1 MAARGDSASAIPAR
15 AGWRLREDEP
25 ASATVAARAAAVEG
39 AFGAGCNGCCSSL
52 AGPKE
57 VKQSSSSS
65 SNQREGGSSSG
76 ESASPRTC
84 QRSKLSWVLGAG
96 SVALL
101 LALGTRLG
109 PDIRGRDREEAGER
123 SPPGE
128 RSWSPPPG
136 PALCCCCLL
145 LAVYFWLG
153 LELLRAGLRLRTA
166 VLFLAVCCCGG
177 EALVGSAL
185 GEDRLLNAAAAGL
198 GLCSLAGWAW
208 LLLPRLRHGVL
219 MLALT
224 SALRLASLV
233 FLEGVGA
240 PWRPHLAYLLGLLG
254 ILLASC
260 ARHASSGRPSGKR
273 EEESRAGAE
282 GAVSSAA
289 VASAVAAAARPAKE
303 DAAGLKRRRRSS
315 SVISAEMA
323 GCGGGGGG
331 GKSHRRT
338 SLPCI
343 PREQSSGTSITV
355 DIAVMGEA
363 HGLITDLLA
372 DPSLPPNVCTSLR
385 AVSNLLNT
393 QLTFQAIHR
402 PRVNTL
408 ASFNE
413 NYTGSDTE
421 ECSEKGEKLTI
432 PKRFRKSLPPGLLR
446 RVSST
451 WTTTTSAT
459 GLPTLE
465 PASVRRDR
473 SPSIKLYDTSSS
485 SSDSWNN
492 SHLMTLTKSRSF
504 STSYAMSA
512 ANHLNSK
519 RPSRQ
524 GISPNISPLVSPS
537 HSPIQGTPA
546 NSPIRRTSG
555 EQFPEST
562 VMATVQAIKP
572 HKLLGCSQSAPNI
585 SEPVEGTSV
594 ICSSCGRPY
603 SQTDP
608 REGTLDRNDGAAHT
622 LNRTDDPAQAT
633 SDYETNNSDS
643 SDIVQ
648 NEDETPCAKEQA
660 QGGPPCRTFA
670 PETVILHPLLPVEE
684 KPILAPKPLIMDN
697 LDPLMEQLNNWNFPI
712 FDLVDKIGKRW
723 GRILSQVSYRL
734 FEDMGLFETFKI
746 PIPEFMNYF
755 HALECGYREIPYHN
769 RTHATDVLHAVWYL
783 SSQPIP
789 GLPTMINDHGSA
801 SDSDSDSGIT
811 HGHLGYVLSKTYT
824 PTDDNYGCLAGNI
837 PSLEL
842 MALYVAA
849 AMHDY
854 DHPGRTNAF
863 LVATSAPQAVL
874 YNDRSVLENHHAA
887 AAWNLFMSRP
897 EYNFLIHLDHVEFKH
912 FRFLVIE
919 AILATDLK
927 KHFDFVAKFNAKV
940 NDDAGIDWTNEN
952 DRLLVCQMCIK
963 LADINGPAK
972 YKDLHLKWTDGIVNE
987 FYEQGDEEAS
997 LGLPI
1002 SPFMD
1007 RSAPQLAK
1015 LQESFITHIV
1025 GPLCNS
1031 YDSAGLMPG
1040 KWIEDNDE
1048 SGDTDEHE
1056 EDSPD
1061 MDSCDSHEARKKRR
1075 KVYCQITQHLLQ
1087 NHQMWK
1093 KVIEEEERRAGK
1105 DKQSGEPSTALHSSS
1120 EQIEAIKEEEEE
1132 KGKAKEEEDDTAS
1145 EANQ

>member
-1 MAARGDSASAIPAR
+1 MAASGDSASAIPPR
-15 AGWRLREDEP
+15 AGWTLREDEA
-25 ASATVAARAAAVEG
+25 ASATAAAVE
-39 AFGAGCNGCCSSL
+39 GAGCNGCCSSL

-65 SNQREGGSSSG
+65 RREGGSSSG
-76 ESASPRTC
+76 ERTC
-84 QRSKLSWVLGAG
+84 QRRKLPWVLGAG

-101 LALGTRLG
+101 LALGTVLG
-109 PDIRGRDREEAGER
+109 PDAGEEAGLEG
-123 SPPGE
+123 PPGE
-128 RSWSPPPG
+128 PSWSPPPG

-145 LAVYFWLG
+145 LAAYFWLG

-166 VLFLAVCCCGG
+166 VLLLAVCCCGG
-177 EALVGSAL
+177 EALAGSAL
-185 GEDRLLNAAAAGL
+185 GGEDHRLLSAGL

-224 SALRLASLV
+224 SVLRLASLG
-233 FLEGVGA
+233 FLEGVRA

-260 ARHASSGRPSGKR
+260 ARHASGKR
-273 EEESRAGAE
+273 EEEEESRPGAE
-282 GAVSSAA
+282 GAESSSFAAAAA
-289 VASAVAAAARPAKE
+289 VTAAARPAKE

-323 GCGGGGGG
+323 GCGG
-331 GKSHRRT
+331 KSHRRT

-343 PREQSSGTSITV
+343 PREQIMGYSEWDHKRGSRGSQSSGTSITV

-413 NYTGSDTE
+413 NYTCSDTE

-473 SPSIKLYDTSSS
+473 SPSIKLYDNSSP

-492 SHLMTLTKSRSF
+492 SLLMTLTKSRSF

-519 RPSRQ
+519 RPNRQ

-537 HSPIQGTPA
+537 HSPVQGTPA
-546 NSPIRRTSG
+546 NSPIRRTAG

-572 HKLLGCSQSAPNI
+572 HKVLGCTQSAPII

-603 SQTDP
+603 SQTDR
-608 REGTLDRNDGAAHT
+608 REGMLDRNDGAAHT

-648 NEDETPCAKEQA
+648 NEDETHCAKEPTQA
-660 QGGPPCRTFA
+660 GPHCRAFA
-670 PETVILHPLLPVEE
+670 PETVMLHPLLPVEE
-684 KPILAPKPLIMDN
+684 KPILAPEPLIMDN

-712 FDLVDKIGKRW
+712 FDLVDKIGTRC

-769 RTHATDVLHAVWYL
+769 RIHATDVLHAVWYL

-811 HGHLGYVLSKTYT
+811 HSHLGYLLSKTYT
-824 PTDDNYGCLAGNI
+824 PADDNYGCLAGNI

-887 AAWNLFMSRP
+887 AGWNLFMSRP

-927 KHFDFVAKFNAKV
+927 KHFD
-940 NDDAGIDWTNEN
+940 
-952 DRLLVCQMCIK
+952 
-963 LADINGPAK
+963 
-972 YKDLHLKWTDGIVNE
+972 
-987 FYEQGDEEAS
+987 
-997 LGLPI
+997 
-1002 SPFMD
+1002 
-1007 RSAPQLAK
+1007 
-1015 LQESFITHIV
+1015 
-1025 GPLCNS
+1025 
-1031 YDSAGLMPG
+1031 
-1040 KWIEDNDE
+1040 
-1048 SGDTDEHE
+1048 
-1056 EDSPD
+1056 
-1061 MDSCDSHEARKKRR
+1061 
-1075 KVYCQITQHLLQ
+1075 
-1087 NHQMWK
+1087 
-1093 KVIEEEERRAGK
+1093 
-1105 DKQSGEPSTALHSSS
+1105 
-1120 EQIEAIKEEEEE
+1120 
-1132 KGKAKEEEDDTAS
+1132 
-1145 EANQ
+1145 

>member
-1 MAARGDSASAIPAR
+1 MAASGDSAGAIPTQ
-15 AGWRLREDEP
+15 AGWSLREDEP

-39 AFGAGCNGCCSSL
+39 AFGAGCNGCL

-57 VKQSSSSS
+57 VKQSTGSNSSSS
-65 SNQREGGSSSG
+65 RHRREGGV

-84 QRSKLSWVLGAG
+84 ERSKLPWVVGAG

-109 PDIRGRDREEAGER
+109 PGIRGREEAGEGA
-123 SPPGE
+123 PPGGQN
-128 RSWSPPPG
+128 WSPLPG
-136 PALCCCCLL
+136 PALCCCSSCLL
-145 LAVYFWLG
+145 LAAYFWLG
-153 LELLRAGLRLRTA
+153 LELLRAGVRLRTA
-166 VLFLAVCCCGG
+166 LLLLAGCCCGG
-177 EALVGSAL
+177 EALVGSTL
-185 GEDRLLNAAAAGL
+185 GEDRLLAATAAGL
-198 GLCSLAGWAW
+198 GLISLAGWVW
-208 LLLPRLRHGVL
+208 RLLLLPGLRHGVL
-219 MLALT
+219 MLAL
-224 SALRLASLV
+224 SSVLRLSSLV
-233 FLEGVGA
+233 FLEGVRA
-240 PWRPHLAYLLGLLG
+240 PGSPYLAYLLGLLG

-273 EEESRAGAE
+273 EEEESRPGAE
-282 GAVSSAA
+282 GAESAA
-289 VASAVAAAARPAKE
+289 AAAAVAAARRGKE
-303 DAAGLKRRRRSS
+303 DAPGLKRRRRSS

-323 GCGGGGGG
+323 GCGG
-331 GKSHRRT
+331 KNHRRT

-385 AVSNLLNT
+385 AVSNLLST
-393 QLTFQAIHR
+393 QLTFPAIHR

-432 PKRFRKSLPPGLLR
+432 PKRCRKSLPPGLLR

-473 SPSIKLYDTSSS
+473 SPSIKLYDTSPS

-492 SHLMTLTKSRSF
+492 SLLMTLTKSRSF
-504 STSYAMSA
+504 STSYAMTA

-537 HSPIQGTPA
+537 HSPVQGTPA

-555 EQFPEST
+555 VQFPEST
-562 VMATVQAIKP
+562 VTATTQAIKP
-572 HKLLGCSQSAPNI
+572 HRLLGCTQSAPNL

-608 REGTLDRNDGAAHT
+608 REGMLDRNDGAAHT

-648 NEDETPCAKEQA
+648 NEDETPCAKDPIQA
-660 QGGPPCRTFA
+660 GPRCRTFA

-684 KPILAPKPLIMDN
+684 KPILAPEPLIMDN
-697 LDPLMEQLNNWNFPI
+697 LDTQMEQLNNWNFPI
-712 FDLVDKIGKRW
+712 FDLVDKIGKRC
-723 GRILSQVSYRL
+723 GRILSQVSYKL

-746 PIPEFMNYF
+746 PIREFMNYF
-755 HALECGYREIPYHN
+755 HALECGYREIAYHN
-769 RTHATDVLHAVWYL
+769 RIHATDVLHAVWYL

-789 GLPTMINDHGSA
+789 GLPTMINDQGSA

-824 PTDDNYGCLAGNI
+824 PTDDSYGCLAGNI

-1040 KWIEDNDE
+1040 KWTEESDE

-1056 EDSPD
+1056 EDFPD
-1061 MDSCDSHEARKKRR
+1061 MDSCDNHEPRKRRR

-1087 NHQMWK
+1087 NHQMWQ
-1093 KVIEEEERRAGK
+1093 KVIEEEERRAAK
-1105 DKQSGEPSTALHSSS
+1105 EKQSGEPSTALRPSS
-1120 EQIEAIKEEEEE
+1120 EQIEAIKEEDEE
-1132 KGKAKEEEDDTAS
+1132 KGKAKEEEDNTAP
-1145 EANQ
+1145 EENQ